1 MPTTVLQ
8 KNTATTGQLSFL
20 DNHQLDCP
28 QMAVIEISLC
38 NSEGPTV

>member
-20 DNHQLDCP
+20 DIITWSCP